1 MRQFPLALLLL
12 LRPLLAADVP
22 AVDAR
27 ELPRF
32 PAVEPRDA
40 PATLQL
46 KAGFRAELIA
56 SEPLVTSPIAVSF
69 DENGRL
75 FVLEMRDY
83 SEQRDERPH
92 LGRVR
97 LLTSTKG
104 DGRYDHAEIF
114 ADDLPWP
121 TGLIWANGE
130 LFVVASPDIW
140 RLRDTDGDGR
150 ADQREVVFTGF
161 NTGNPKLNVQALP
174 NCFAWGPDH
183 RIHLQSSSGDRG
195 MIRSPLRADL
205 APQELAARDFWFDPR
220 TLEFGFEAGGGQFG
234 MSYDNA
240 GRRFVCNNSDHL
252 RTYLFDTRYAA
263 RNPVCPLPSPLASVA
278 ADGPAAEVFRI
289 SPDEPWRVVRTR
301 WRVSGKVPGAVE
313 GGGRVSGYF
322 TGATGTTV
330 YRGDALGTEF
340 VGNTFTGDAGG
351 NLVHRKIIRADGVSV
366 IGERPAD
373 ERKAEFLASRDTWF
387 RPVNFANAPDGALW
401 VIDMYRE
408 VIEHPWSLPE
418 PIKKHLDLTSGRD
431 RGRLWRIA
439 PEGFQPR
446 PRPQLGRASLEE
458 LVATLAHPN
467 GWHRDTAD
475 RLLWERRDPAAAP
488 LLEKLLAETKSPL
501 GRLHALRALEGLD
514 ALTDAVVSAGL
525 GDADEVVR
533 EFAVRLAEK
542 RTTDGRLPDA
552 LWPRLVALTADPA
565 PRVRLQLAFT
575 LGGSTND
582 GAVPALAALARNDAS
597 DRWISAAI
605 LTLAPARMAPLASLL
620 LDDAAFAAS
629 PSGEAFLI
637 PLVTGIGTRHDR
649 AEVDALVA
657 RFTAEKRSDALIL
670 ALGEG
675 LHRAG
680 LDLASFDKAG
690 QLASR
695 YTAARDALARRV
707 AEERA
712 AVARA
717 RPPAPAPNGET
728 REQVITRLAP
738 ALQLTG
744 DTARGHE
751 IFQQRCT
758 ICHRLRGEGSSFGP
772 DLESVVTGG
781 KEKVL
786 THIVDPNREL
796 APQFAAYTLELND
809 GTALAGVLAG
819 ETPEAIT
826 LREPL
831 GRETTFARSRIT
843 RAQTTGKSPMP
854 EGLEAGLSN
863 ADVASLLDFLIAGLQ
878 PK

>member
-1 MRQFPLALLLL
+1 M
-12 LRPLLAADVP
+12 
-22 AVDAR
+22 
-27 ELPRF
+27 PRF
-32 PAVEPRDA
+32 PAVEPREA
-40 PATLQL
+40 AATFQI
-46 KAGFRAELIA
+46 KPGFRAELIA

-83 SEQRDERPH
+83 SEERDEQPH

-104 DGRYDHAEIF
+104 DGRYDHAEVF
-114 ADDLPWP
+114 ADNLPWP
-121 TGLIWANGE
+121 TGLIWAQGE

-140 RLRDTDGDGR
+140 RLRDTDGDGH
-150 ADQREVVFTGF
+150 ADRREIVFTGF

-183 RIHLQSSSGDRG
+183 RIHLQSSSGNRG
-195 MIRSPLRADL
+195 LIRSPLRPDL

-220 TLEFGFEAGGGQFG
+220 TLDFGFEAGGGQYG
-234 MSYDNA
+234 MSYDDA

-263 RNPVCPLPSPLASVA
+263 RNPACPLPSPLVSVA

-301 WRVSGKVPGAVE
+301 WRVSGKVPGLTE

-322 TGATGTTV
+322 TGASGTTV
-330 YRGDALGTEF
+330 YRGDALGAAF

-351 NLVHRKIIRADGVSV
+351 NLLHRKVLRSDGVSV

-373 ERKAEFLASRDTWF
+373 ERNVEFLASRDTWF

-418 PIKKHLDLTSGRD
+418 PIKQHLDLNSGRD

-446 PRPQLGRASLEE
+446 PLPQLGKASTDE

-475 RLLWERRDPAAAP
+475 RLLWERRDRAALP
-488 LLEKLLAETKSPL
+488 SLERLLTESQSPL
-501 GRLHALRALEGLD
+501 GRLHALRAVDGLD
-514 ALTDAVVSAGL
+514 ALTDAAVLAGL
-525 GDADEVVR
+525 ADADEAVR
-533 EFAVRLAEK
+533 ELAVRLSEK
-542 RTTDGRLPDA
+542 RSPDGRVPES
-552 LWPRLVALTADPA
+552 LWPRLAALTEDPA

-575 LGGSTND
+575 LGGVTND
-582 GAVPALAALARNDAS
+582 GAVSALAALARRDAG
-597 DRWISAAI
+597 DRWISAAM
-605 LTLAPARMAPLASLL
+605 LTLMPGVMSPLAAKLL
-620 LDDAAFAAS
+620 EDTPFAAS
-629 PSGEAFLI
+629 AAGESLLV

-649 AEVDALVA
+649 AEVEALVA
-657 RFTAEKRSDALIL
+657 RFAGAKSSDALVL

-675 LHRAG
+675 LRRAG
-680 LDLASFDKAG
+680 MEFASFDRAG
-690 QLASR
+690 QLTAR
-695 YTAARDALARRV
+695 YTTARDAFARRV
-707 AEERA
+707 ADERA

-717 RPPAPAPNGET
+717 QPPAPAQNGEK
-728 REQVITRLAP
+728 REDVITRLTP
-738 ALQLTG
+738 ALQLAG
-744 DTARGHE
+744 EVARGHE
-751 IFQQRCT
+751 IFQQRCA
-758 ICHRLRGEGSSFGP
+758 ICHRLRGEGYAFGP
-772 DLESVVTGG
+772 DLESVVAGG
-781 KEKVL
+781 KEKLL
-786 THIVDPNREL
+786 THLVDPNREL
-796 APQFAAYTLELND
+796 APQYAAYTLELTD
-809 GTALAGVLAG
+809 GTALAGVLAA

-826 LREPL
+826 LHEPL
-831 GRETTFARSRIT
+831 GRETTIARSRVT

-854 EGLEAGLSN
+854 EGLEAGLSV
-863 ADVASLLDFLIAGLQ
+863 AEVASLLEFLTAAPQ
-878 PK
+878 R